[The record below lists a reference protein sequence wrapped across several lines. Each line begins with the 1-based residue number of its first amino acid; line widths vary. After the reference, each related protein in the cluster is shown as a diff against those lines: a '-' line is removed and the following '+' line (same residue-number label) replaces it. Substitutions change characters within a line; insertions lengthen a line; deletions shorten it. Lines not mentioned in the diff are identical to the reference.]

1 MWENLIDI
9 IILFAHRILIQEI
22 RQKAKIRA
30 GIRLRVTIPRMERAR
45 DRSGW
50 VTHLVDELQA
60 ALVLG
65 ALVGEL
71 DGVQRKGR
79 GGGEHDR
86 GGGGEGRSL
95 RVGTKHESVSGQS
108 SGGAI
113 PR

>member
-1 MWENLIDI
+1 
-9 IILFAHRILIQEI
+9 
-22 RQKAKIRA
+22 
-30 GIRLRVTIPRMERAR
+30 
-45 DRSGW
+45 

-65 ALVGEL
+65 TLVGEL

-95 RVGTKHESVSGQS
+95 CVGTKHESVSVQS
-108 SGGAI
+108 SEGRFLGERDI
-113 PR
+113 

>member
-1 MWENLIDI
+1 M
-9 IILFAHRILIQEI
+9 
-22 RQKAKIRA
+22 
-30 GIRLRVTIPRMERAR
+30 G
-45 DRSGW
+45 

>member
-1 MWENLIDI
+1 
-9 IILFAHRILIQEI
+9 
-22 RQKAKIRA
+22 
-30 GIRLRVTIPRMERAR
+30 MERAR